1 MGKRIGI
8 AVVVLAVLA
17 AAGAWLYRTV
27 RAKPD
32 DRIAISGNIEMT
44 EVQIAF
50 KTAGKLIE
58 RTADEGDRVK
68 KGMTLARLDREQ
80 LLRQREA
87 QEAALAS
94 AKAQL
99 AQAETSLSWQREQLS
114 ADLAAKRADVSAN
127 EARLRELKTGS
138 RPEEIK
144 AADAAVEA
152 TKAELDRARSDW
164 ERAQK
169 LIKTDDITH
178 QQYDQFRTHF
188 ESSEAVLSQAQQQQR
203 MIHEGPRSEQ
213 VDAQRAM
220 VERAHANLKSGQA
233 NELELKRREQ
243 ELAVRRA
250 DVERATAQIAL
261 IDSQLADTIVASPVD
276 GVVLSKSAEV
286 GEVLAPG
293 TAVLTVG
300 DMDHPWLRGY
310 INERDLG
317 RVKIGTKAN
326 LKTDSYPGKVYPGRV
341 TFISSEAEFTPKQ
354 IQTPEERVKLV
365 YRIKIEAEN
374 PDHELKSNM
383 PVEADLVLTP

>member
-1 MGKRIGI
+1 MRKRILI

-17 AAGAWLYRTV
+17 AAGTWWYRT
-27 RAKPD
+27 RKAKPD
-32 DRIAISGNIEMT
+32 DRVAISGNIEMT
-44 EVQIAF
+44 QVQIGF

-58 RTADEGDRVK
+58 RTVDEGDRVK
-68 KGMTLARLDREQ
+68 KGMVVARLDREQ
-80 LLRQREA
+80 LLRQRQA

-99 AQAETSLSWQREQLS
+99 AQAETALSWQRAQLS
-114 ADLAAKRADVSAN
+114 ADVAAKTADVSAN
-127 EARLRELKTGS
+127 ESRLKELKTGS
-138 RPEEIK
+138 RPEEIR

-152 TKAELDRARSDW
+152 AKAELDRARSDW

-169 LIKTDDITH
+169 LIKNDDITR
-178 QQYDQFRTHF
+178 QQYDQFRTRN
-188 ESSEAVLSQAQQQQR
+188 ESAQAALSQAQQQQR
-203 MIHEGPRSEQ
+203 MVHEGPRIEV

-250 DVERATAQIAL
+250 EIERAQAQIAL

-293 TAVLTVG
+293 TSVLTVG
-300 DMDHPWLRGY
+300 DVDHPWLRGY

-317 RVKIGTKAN
+317 RVKLGAKAN
-326 LKTDSYPGKVYPGRV
+326 IKSDSYPGKVYPGQV

-354 IQTPEERVKLV
+354 IQTPEERTKLV

-374 PDHELKSNM
+374 PNHELKSNM
-383 PVEADLVLTP
+383 PVEAELVLAP